1 MCCRYLLLQEHLRKI
16 LERLG
21 VTLSVE
27 FLSRYNIAPGTDI
40 PAVRPIPP
48 GKGVASAGSRA
59 ARHRELAGLR
69 WGLVPAW
76 ARDDEGGGLVNARAE
91 TLEAKPSFRDALR
104 SRRCIIPASGFYEWK
119 PVGRARQPWLFRRKD
134 EEPFGL
140 AGLWETW
147 RAPNGSL
154 LESCAVITSEPNELM
169 RPIHH
174 RMPVMLRADQFDA
187 WLDPRVTSADRLA
200 PLLRPADAAEMSA
213 VALQP
218 RVNQVQNDDP
228 ACLQPAEAAE
238 SQTPPASNFQLSL
251 EF

>member
-1 MCCRYLLLQEHLRKI
+1 MCCRYLLLQEHLRQT

-21 VTLSVE
+21 VTLSLE

-40 PAVRPIPP
+40 PAVRPVSPKKGIKAAAP
-48 GKGVASAGSRA
+48 GA
-59 ARHRELAGLR
+59 RELTTLR
-69 WGLVPAW
+69 WGLIPSW

-119 PVGRARQPWLFRRKD
+119 PVGRARQPWLFRRRD

-140 AGLWETW
+140 AGLWESW
-147 RAPNGSL
+147 RAPDGTF

-187 WLDPRVTSADRLA
+187 WLDPRATSAEQLA
-200 PLLRPADAAEMSA
+200 PLLRPANAAEMSA

-218 RVNQVQNDDP
+218 RVNQVQNEGPDCLLPAGTDD
-228 ACLQPAEAAE
+228 AK
-238 SQTPPASNFQLSL
+238 PPPDSQLSL
-251 EF
+251 GF

>member
-1 MCCRYLLLQEHLRKI
+1 MCCRYLLLKEHLCKI

-27 FLSRYNIAPGTDI
+27 FLSRYNIAPGTEI
-40 PAVRPIPP
+40 PAVRSIPP
-48 GKGVASAGSRA
+48 RKGAGSA
-59 ARHRELAGLR
+59 SGGGRELAGLR
-69 WGLVPAW
+69 WGLIPSW

-119 PVGRARQPWLFRRKD
+119 PAGRARQPWLFRRKD

-140 AGLWETW
+140 AGLWESW
-147 RAPNGSL
+147 RAPDGSL
-154 LESCAVITSEPNELM
+154 LESCAVVTSEPNELM

-174 RMPVMLRADQFDA
+174 RMPVMLRLDQFDA
-187 WLDPRVTSADRLA
+187 WLDPRATSADRLA
-200 PLLRPADAAEMSA
+200 PLLRPADAAAMSA
-213 VALQP
+213 LALQP

-228 ACLQPAEAAE
+228 DCLQPAGTPEPE
-238 SQTPPASNFQLSL
+238 TPPTANSQLSL
-251 EF
+251 EL